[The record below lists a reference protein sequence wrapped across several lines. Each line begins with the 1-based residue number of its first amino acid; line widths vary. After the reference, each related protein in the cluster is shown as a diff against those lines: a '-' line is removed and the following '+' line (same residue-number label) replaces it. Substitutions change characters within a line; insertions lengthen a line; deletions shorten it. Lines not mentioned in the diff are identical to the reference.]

1 MPGELAGQWPLAR
14 LSQIAELSLGKMLD
28 KDKNRGEMRPY
39 LANINVRWGSFDLH
53 DLREMRFEEREFER
67 YCLRSGDIVMCE
79 GGEPGRCAL
88 WLGDETGMMIQKALH
103 RIRPMD
109 GIDSH
114 YLYYALA
121 QKVRLG
127 AFAEYLTGG
136 GIKHLPGEQLAKI
149 EVPIPTLDEQRRIAE
164 VLRSV
169 DETVSTAQAVHDQS
183 LTVKQ
188 RSVDALCYGMGDGTT
203 IEPGTLPDDW
213 QMVKLGEV
221 LSEVRYGTSA
231 KCDACPQEGLPVL
244 RIPNVV
250 RGRVDLNDL
259 KFAGVSE
266 ADARRFS
273 LQDGD
278 IVLVRTNGNPA
289 YIGRNAL
296 VLGVTSP
303 LLFASYLI
311 RLRCNHDAVSAAY
324 IHAVFNSTHIRSSLL
339 RSATTSAGNYNINTE
354 SLRALE
360 VPLPPLPE
368 QRRIAATVAG
378 LAASCDMHEHDF
390 RQKRHLRES
399 LASDLLSGRV
409 RVLA

>member
-1 MPGELAGQWPLAR
+1 M
-14 LSQIAELSLGKMLD
+14 
-28 KDKNRGEMRPY
+28 
-39 LANINVRWGSFDLH
+39 
-53 DLREMRFEEREFER
+53 
-67 YCLRSGDIVMCE
+67 
-79 GGEPGRCAL
+79 
-88 WLGDETGMMIQKALH
+88 
-103 RIRPMD
+103 
-109 GIDSH
+109 
-114 YLYYALA
+114 
-121 QKVRLG
+121 
-127 AFAEYLTGG
+127 
-136 GIKHLPGEQLAKI
+136 
-149 EVPIPTLDEQRRIAE
+149 
-164 VLRSV
+164 LRSV
-169 DETVSTAQAVHDQS
+169 DESVTTAQAVHDQS

-188 RSVDALCYGMGDGTT
+188 RTIDALCYGAGDGTKS
-203 IEPGTLPDDW
+203 ERGDLPDDW

-231 KCDACPQEGLPVL
+231 KCDAGPQEGLPVL

-250 RGRVDLNDL
+250 RGRVDFDDV

-296 VLGVTSP
+296 VFGVTSP

-311 RLRCNHDAVSAAY
+311 RLRCNPDAVSAAY
-324 IHAVFNSTHIRSSLL
+324 IHAVFNSTRIRSSLL

-368 QRRIAATVAG
+368 QRRIAETLAG
-378 LAASCDMHEHDF
+378 LSSSCDMHEQDVS
-390 RQKRHLRES
+390 QKRHVREC

-409 RVLA
+409 RVPA